1 MNLQQT
7 VSIIVKKE
15 VSEDY
20 TINFE
25 DSIWVI
31 NIVPKYL

>member
-15 VSEDY
+15 VSEDC
-20 TINFE
+20 TNF
-25 DSIWVI
+25 V
-31 NIVPKYL
+31 KTHLGY